1 MIQIFR
7 KNQRVLMIVIASLT
21 IIAFILLYNTREI
34 DHLASGKN
42 PTIYGKA
49 LNPVAIERQ
58 VKNYQLTLSL
68 GQFEL
73 LRSLGGTAQ
82 DRDAA
87 LTDFVWNLLVLQH
100 QSAALGIEPTDT
112 QIANRIKQIPL
123 FQTKGQFDPIKYSSF
138 VSEQLTPRGFTERQL
153 EEVMRDALR
162 LESIK
167 AIVASPASLAAEEL
181 KATSR
186 IFQPATATVVK
197 FEKPT
202 DNSKITISPEEISS
216 IYESNKSVLQTQE
229 TRALR
234 YVAFE
239 LSKDKKLEGK
249 EKTEALQ
256 KLANAASALVDSL
269 SHENLAFEKA
279 AEKANAKI
287 QSLPAFDRTGSPA
300 TPNGAGSNEIASS
313 LAPAAFMLSGAGKT
327 SDVIQSGDA
336 FYVFELTQVNEPR
349 PLALDE
355 AKPQIETFLRSQK
368 SAQLFQA
375 STTSSFNAVKT
386 AMAAGKSLKDAAT
399 AQGLKVEELTKVV
412 PAGENTKPEQQ
423 QLIAPTLLLQP
434 GELSNLEQAP
444 WGAFIVQLQ
453 NRGEMDPKTFESR
466 EAEIRTNMLR
476 NKQDLL
482 FAEWLRTSREAAK
495 ITVPQG
501 RGSKS

>member
-7 KNQRVLMIVIASLT
+7 KNQRVLMIVIACLT
-21 IIAFILLYNTREI
+21 IVSFILLYNTHEL
-34 DHLASGKN
+34 DLLASGKN
-42 PTIYGKA
+42 PSIYGKA

-100 QSAALGIEPTDT
+100 QSRALGIEPTDS
-112 QIANRIKQIPL
+112 QVANRIKEIPL
-123 FQTKGQFDPIKYSSF
+123 FQTRGQFDPLKYTSF

-167 AIVASPASLAAEEL
+167 AVVGAPASLGAEEI

-186 IFQPATATVVK
+186 IFEPATATVVK
-197 FEKPT
+197 FEKPK
-202 DNSKITISPEEISS
+202 DNSQIAITPEEVNSL
-216 IYESNKSVLQTQE
+216 YEGNKAVLQTQE

-234 YVAFE
+234 YVTFE
-239 LSKDKKLEGK
+239 LAKDKKLEGK

-256 KLANAASALVDSL
+256 KLANDASGLVESMAQ
-269 SHENLAFEKA
+269 ENLAFDKA
-279 AEKANAKI
+279 AEKAKVKI
-287 QSLPAFDRTGSPA
+287 QSLPAFDRTGTSA
-300 TPNGAGSNEIASS
+300 TPNAAGSSEVTTA
-313 LAPAAFMLSGAGKT
+313 LAPTAFMLSGPGKT
-327 SDVIQSGDA
+327 SDIIQSGDA
-336 FYVFELTQVNEPR
+336 FYVFELTQVNETR
-349 PLALDE
+349 PLTLDE
-355 AKPQIETFLRSQK
+355 AKPQIETHLRSQK

-375 STTSSFNAVKT
+375 STTSSFNAMKT
-386 AMAAGKSLKDAAT
+386 AMAAGKSLKEAAT
-399 AQGLKVEELTKVV
+399 AQGLKSEELTNVV
-412 PAGENTKPEQQ
+412 PAGETTTSDQQ
-423 QLIAPTLLLQP
+423 TLIASTLLLKP

-444 WGAFIVQLQ
+444 WGAFVVQLQ
-453 NRGEMDPKTFESR
+453 KRGDIDAKTFASR

-482 FAEWLRTSREAAK
+482 FAEWLRSSREAAK
-495 ITVPQG
+495 ISVPQG
-501 RGSKS
+501 RGSKG